1 MSDFPAS
8 DVELLMK
15 ALLEV
20 MPGLLTWAASVTLH
34 TIRFAIVLM
43 ILPIT
48 AEGVLNNTSRMG
60 IAAMLALY
68 VALGRP
74 AGELAALGSSVLM
87 LVVIKEIAIG
97 VALGFAMATVFW
109 VIEFVGAL
117 IDNAAGYNSVQQMNP
132 LTGEHATPV
141 STLLLQLSGAVFFAI
156 GGAVFLVQAMFDS
169 YQVWPV
175 ADVLP
180 SAQGAYAVFIERQVG
195 TMFGNTLKLAA
206 PLLIIM
212 MLVDVGMGLLS
223 RSAEKLEPGNLA
235 QPIKGILAVLI
246 VLFMVGT
253 VFDPLRQYLVPR
265 GVVKQILPEQPAPAE
280 RR

>member
-1 MSDFPAS
+1 MMDFPVS
-8 DVELLMK
+8 DVQLLMK
-15 ALLEV
+15 ALFEV

-34 TIRFAIVLM
+34 TIRFAVVLM

-48 AEGVLNNTSRMG
+48 AEGVINNTSRMG

-74 AGELAALGSSVLM
+74 SGELAALGSSVLM
-87 LVVIKEIAIG
+87 LVVFKEIAIG
-97 VALGFAMATVFW
+97 VALGFAMSTVFW

-117 IDNAAGYNSVQQMNP
+117 IDNAAGYNSVQQQNP
-132 LTGEHATPV
+132 LSGEQSTPV

-156 GGAVFLVQAMFDS
+156 GGAVFLAQAMFDS
-169 YQVWPV
+169 FQVWPV
-175 ADVLP
+175 AALLP

-195 TMFGNTLKLAA
+195 TLFSNTLKLAA

-212 MLVDVGMGLLS
+212 MLIDVGSGLLS

-235 QPIKGILAVLI
+235 QPIKGIVAVLI